1 MLFRILEKS
10 RGKATQKYMNLT
22 WLTIWNECI
31 VDELETISASTVHQ
45 ETLMIVRDKLP
56 KLEEHI
62 NEVILMKKNLTMKIY
77 LG

>member
-10 RGKATQKYMNLT
+10 RGKATQKCMNLT

-31 VDELETISASTVHQ
+31 VDELETISASTINQ